1 MGGRESTTFWG
12 ASEGGNLPGSP
23 LNESSEDELSFV
35 VLSLAT
41 ETFAVEIHKV
51 REIIR
56 VPKITWVPGTPDFV
70 RGIINLRGNVVSAI
84 DLAAV
89 LSLPP
94 WSESPQS
101 RIIIVDTEQFAV
113 GLIVDSASRVV
124 EIAPSLLQPA
134 LRTLDENQRTFVI
147 AQANMEDA
155 LVGILDIDQVMDKV
169 RPTTTAS

>member
-1 MGGRESTTFWG
+1 M
-12 ASEGGNLPGSP
+12 
-23 LNESSEDELSFV
+23 NESSEDELSFV

-70 RGIINLRGNVVSAI
+70 TGIINLRGSVLPVI

-94 WSESPQS
+94 WSDSSQS
-101 RIIIVDTEQFAV
+101 RIIIVDTERFAV
-113 GLIVDSASRVV
+113 GLLVDSASRVV

-134 LRTLDENQRTFVI
+134 LQTLDENQRTFVI

-155 LVGILDIDQVMDKV
+155 LVGILDIDQVMAMV
-169 RPTTTAS
+169 RPTPAAS